1 MDKNLSINP
10 CDLNERNQTMS
21 DVPVYMI
28 ANIVPNI
35 VPNDDPTEKYFLPS

>member
-28 ANIVPNI
+28 ANIVPN
-35 VPNDDPTEKYFLPS
+35 DDPTEKYFLPS